1 MLQRQNIVQG
11 YYLAVLPLL
20 VSWLSLLGFVGSGA
34 LKFPIIYSVMLALAY
49 LLITAGRIL
58 QNIPRLSPQ
67 L

>member
-1 MLQRQNIVQG
+1 MLQRQNRVQG

-20 VSWLSLLGFVGSGA
+20 VSWFSLLGFVGSGA